1 MISVVLRK
9 ILRFSILIT
18 IFTLMISTASERINN
33 NIELSIGYNAATL
46 KTSLAKFSFSPLVID
61 LTTKLNQKLNF
72 SINYTFGEG
81 DKIIEQN
88 EYDLKWKQWG
98 GSFDYKILNDDKSL
112 WVSLLYR
119 EFGIKSTW
127 RNEVD
132 EDSWKGIGL
141 GLSFR
146 PKIRENLYGKIG
158 INYFPFLSGDISN
171 YKNFE
176 VTGQVEY
183 VLKNNKNSLLLHYTN
198 QNLTSLT
205 QNIGDIKVNQLGI
218 SFKTKF

>member
-1 MISVVLRK
+1 MKKNLIKFLILANIIWMIT
-9 ILRFSILIT
+9 LIVQ
-18 IFTLMISTASERINN
+18 ASEN
-33 NIELSIGYNAATL
+33 ESMEFSFAVGGQGVDL
-46 KTSLAKFSFSPLVID
+46 KTARASFSFIAPNITLN
-61 LTTKLNQKLNF
+61 TK
-72 SINYTFGEG
+72 INPKFNLLFNYSEGKDSVPVGNDSFGM
-81 DKIIEQN
+81 
-88 EYDLKWKQWG
+88 KWKQWG

-146 PKIRENLYGKIG
+146 PKIKENLYGKIG
-158 INYFPFLSGDISN
+158 INYFPSLKGNISN

-176 VTGQVEY
+176 VMGQVEY